1 MIINGG
7 NMSKPDRSIDPR
19 ILESAKEEFLDKGF
33 LGASLNNI
41 CRKAGVTTG
50 ALYKRFKGKEELFS
64 ALVDDAVDALK
75 KVREEKAALRDDI
88 TDEELWKAWDMDEG
102 YMMWWFRFLYDRIDA
117 MRLLLSSSEGT
128 KYSHFEHEWVESMC
142 QSTYAYYLKARDRG
156 LVENEI
162 SEEEMHVMLS
172 SFWMTIYE
180 PIVHYFEWDELE
192 SLCGHICNLFSWH
205 RMLGFRRPE

>member
-1 MIINGG
+1 
-7 NMSKPDRSIDPR
+7 
-19 ILESAKEEFLDKGF
+19 
-33 LGASLNNI
+33 
-41 CRKAGVTTG
+41 
-50 ALYKRFKGKEELFS
+50 
-64 ALVDDAVDALK
+64 
-75 KVREEKAALRDDI
+75 
-88 TDEELWKAWDMDEG
+88 MDEG

-192 SLCGHICNLFSWH
+192 SLCGHICNLFNWH

>member
-1 MIINGG
+1 
-7 NMSKPDRSIDPR
+7 
-19 ILESAKEEFLDKGF
+19 
-33 LGASLNNI
+33 
-41 CRKAGVTTG
+41 
-50 ALYKRFKGKEELFS
+50 
-64 ALVDDAVDALK
+64 
-75 KVREEKAALRDDI
+75 
-88 TDEELWKAWDMDEG
+88 
-102 YMMWWFRFLYDRIDA
+102 
-117 MRLLLSSSEGT
+117 
-128 KYSHFEHEWVESMC
+128 MC

-192 SLCGHICNLFSWH
+192 SLCSHICNLFIWH

>member
-1 MIINGG
+1 MA
-7 NMSKPDRSIDPR
+7 KPDRSIDPR

-88 TDEELWKAWDMDEG
+88 TDEELWKAWNMDEG
-102 YMMWWFRFLYDRIDA
+102 YMMWWFRFCMTVLTPCAFFFRPA
-117 MRLLLSSSEGT
+117 KE
-128 KYSHFEHEWVESMC
+128 
-142 QSTYAYYLKARDRG
+142 QSIRTLNMSG
-156 LVENEI
+156 
-162 SEEEMHVMLS
+162 
-172 SFWMTIYE
+172 
-180 PIVHYFEWDELE
+180 
-192 SLCGHICNLFSWH
+192 
-205 RMLGFRRPE
+205 